1 MQIMK
6 FKKWLRLFDLR
17 ESLKD
22 SELNRILDKI
32 SSGFNLTSNE
42 KTFLNKYDSIK
53 EEDLKDFTH
62 LSRESTFHRVSN
74 LLNQNKK
81 VVCDLYDKN
90 GKIGLYIVSIANN
103 FQKGTCT
110 LDLKG
115 GEVTHITDSC
125 LYNLIYNLKKDE
137 YSLQTQDEYFEKI
150 PIDEK

>member
-6 FKKWLRLFDLR
+6 FKNWLKIFDLR

-42 KTFLNKYDSIK
+42 KTFLNKYDYIK
-53 EEDLKDFTH
+53 EDDLKDFTH

-74 LLNQNKK
+74 LLSQDKK
-81 VVCDLYDKN
+81 VVCDLYDKD
-90 GKIGLYIVSIANN
+90 GKIGLYIISINNN
-103 FQKGTCT
+103 FQKGSCT
-110 LDLKG
+110 INLKG
-115 GEVTHITDSC
+115 GEVTHLSDSY

-137 YSLQTQDEYFEKI
+137 YSLQTQDEYFEEI
-150 PIDEK
+150 PVNEK

>member
-6 FKKWLRLFDLR
+6 FKNWLKIFDLR

-42 KTFLNKYDSIK
+42 KTFLNKYDYIK
-53 EEDLKDFTH
+53 EDDLKDFTH

-74 LLNQNKK
+74 LLSQDKK
-81 VVCDLYDKN
+81 VVCDLYDKD
-90 GKIGLYIVSIANN
+90 GKIGLYIISINNN
-103 FQKGTCT
+103 FQKVSCT
-110 LDLKG
+110 INLKG
-115 GEVTHITDSC
+115 GEFTHLSDSY

-137 YSLQTQDEYFEKI
+137 YSLQTQDEYFEEI
-150 PIDEK
+150 PVNEK